1 MQIKALALSTAVLAL
16 AGCASPT
23 AYQPAADNGANGGA
37 NGYADQRLAE
47 NRYRVTFQGN
57 SATKRETVE
66 NYLLLRSAEVTKAA
80 GFAWFAFDDR
90 DTKAKTTYHTEF
102 GEPGFGPG
110 FGWYRHSWRHNPWD
124 PFWGDQAEAVPS
136 TRYQAYAEI
145 IMLTPEQA
153 KSDPHA
159 LQASDVIARLGPGAV
174 TAPH

>member
-1 MQIKALALSTAVLAL
+1 MNIKALAISTAMLAL

-23 AYQPAADNGANGGA
+23 AYQPATDNGA
-37 NGYADQRLAE
+37 NGYADQRLAQ

-57 SATKRETVE
+57 SLTKREAVE
-66 NYLLLRSAEVTKAA
+66 NYLLLRSAEVTRGA
-80 GFAWFAFDDR
+80 GYAWFEFDDR
-90 DTKAKTTYHTEF
+90 DTKAKTTYHSEF

-124 PFWGDQAEAVPS
+124 PFWAGSAEAVPR
-136 TRYQAYAEI
+136 TRYEAYAEI

-174 TAPH
+174 TPPAAH